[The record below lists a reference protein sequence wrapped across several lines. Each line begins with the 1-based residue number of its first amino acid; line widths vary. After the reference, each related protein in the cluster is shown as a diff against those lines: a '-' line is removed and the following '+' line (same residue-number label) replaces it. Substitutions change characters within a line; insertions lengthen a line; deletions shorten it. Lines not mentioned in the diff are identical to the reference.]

1 MSDGGDRVFGASDRM
16 LTGRDV
22 EFEPSQTKIIGLT
35 RSIAILVAGDTA
47 MQIEIIYRVRSDVKA
62 RVLTEPDN
70 WWNVSDVADL
80 YSRYYNEARSK
91 RSENAIL
98 TPLGMNRTSYLDRQ
112 QQLSSELVIQI
123 ADKLMKFESPR
134 VQ

>member
-1 MSDGGDRVFGASDRM
+1 MTICVAAMSDGGDRVFGASDRM

-35 RSIAILVAGDTA
+35 RSIAILIAGDTA
-47 MQIEIIYRVRSDVKA
+47 MQIEVMYGVSSNVKSRVQ
-62 RVLTEPDN
+62 TQPDN

-80 YSRYYNEARSK
+80 YSRYYNQARSR

-98 TPLGMNRTSYLDRQ
+98 TPLGLTGASY
-112 QQLSSELVIQI
+112 
-123 ADKLMKFESPR
+123 
-134 VQ
+134 